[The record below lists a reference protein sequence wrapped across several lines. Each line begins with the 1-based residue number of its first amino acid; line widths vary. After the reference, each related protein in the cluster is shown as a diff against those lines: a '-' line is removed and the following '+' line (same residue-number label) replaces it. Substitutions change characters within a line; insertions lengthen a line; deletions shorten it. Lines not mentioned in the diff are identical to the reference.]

1 MLLLPLLLQRSCAPQ
16 LRRIESH
23 WRRTELQLA
32 KYQKGGVDRSYV
44 LRAADEIKLELEDHM
59 LNLQV
64 LVAKHFQNFMVVVL
78 QTSLRHMHMHCT
90 IMYLWRFQIA
100 THMLAVATNY

>member
-1 MLLLPLLLQRSCAPQ
+1 MLTQ

-44 LRAADEIKLELEDHM
+44 LKAADEIKLELEDHM

-64 LVAKHFQNFMVVVL
+64 PLVRN
-78 QTSLRHMHMHCT
+78 
-90 IMYLWRFQIA
+90 
-100 THMLAVATNY
+100 THAQ

>member
-1 MLLLPLLLQRSCAPQ
+1 MHSQ

-44 LRAADEIKLELEDHM
+44 LKAADEIKLELEDHM

-64 LVAKHFQNFMVVVL
+64 TLVHMREQMMSVFMLSAQQVTVL
-78 QTSLRHMHMHCT
+78 QVPNICSMLMLFDRH
-90 IMYLWRFQIA
+90 
-100 THMLAVATNY
+100 